1 MTRAAWIVL
10 LSFAITVVIT
20 QCSLWM
26 RGLKPSKRV
35 GLWENLTWEMF
46 PKDEQTRVFVQQ
58 RFFTIIIVLP
68 LTLLVLTLLS
78 KLYEQ

>member
-1 MTRAAWIVL
+1 MTRTAWIML
-10 LSFAITVVIT
+10 LSLAIAVVIT

-35 GLWENLTWEMF
+35 GFWEHMTWEMF

-58 RFFTIIIVLP
+58 RLLTMIVALP
-68 LTLLVLTLLS
+68 LTLLVLTVLS
-78 KLYEQ
+78 KLYGQ